1 MGWLAKN
8 MMVKILMH
16 RDAGLLTPEVPI
28 SLQGGEGLK
37 DGRSEKPHI
46 LTVITG
52 AMIIFRDE
60 ENLLVEDMELT

>member
-16 RDAGLLTPEVPI
+16 RDAGLLTPEVSI

-37 DGRSEKPHI
+37 DGRSEKPTLTHCDNGSNDHI
-46 LTVITG
+46 QS
-52 AMIIFRDE
+52 
-60 ENLLVEDMELT
+60 